1 MGETE
6 MTRPAAHHNFVIHKR
21 ELMENKTVENNVSP
35 PIQYALIVCTSRVLI
50 NDIMLLQIQ
59 AGCIVNVFSP
69 CSNTVNAV
77 IKFGFQ

>member
-1 MGETE
+1 MD
-6 MTRPAAHHNFVIHKR
+6 
-21 ELMENKTVENNVSP
+21 NKAVENNVSP
-35 PIQYALIVCTSRVLI
+35 PIQYALIVCTSRIFI

-59 AGCIVNVFSP
+59 AGRIVNLFSL